1 MNESETRKILNR
13 IYVVYPHSFK
23 DWTDDQRKA
32 YCIVWNECFLNMP
45 YSIVLKAVTNF
56 ISNDDS
62 DFAPKPGQIK
72 QVLIEMISP
81 DTELESI
88 KAWESL
94 RRYIRRRTGESDIDR
109 LEYNKLDWITK
120 RIYSMEDLRSMSMMD
135 SDKIEYRRSE
145 FQRLYKTLKDRKDS
159 EDIESGDLV
168 SLAGGKERFLSLGF
182 STQEF
187 AQIGGGNN
195 GGK

>member
-1 MNESETRKILNR
+1 MNEAETRKILNR

-23 DWTDDQRKA
+23 DWTEDQRKA
-32 YCIVWNECFLNMP
+32 YCIVWNECFMNMP
-45 YSIVLKAVTNF
+45 YSIGLKAVTNF

-159 EDIESGDLV
+159 EDIENGDLV
-168 SLAGGKERFLSLGF
+168 NLAGGKERFLSLGF

-195 GGK
+195 GSE

>member
-1 MNESETRKILNR
+1 M
-13 IYVVYPHSFK
+13 
-23 DWTDDQRKA
+23 
-32 YCIVWNECFLNMP
+32 
-45 YSIVLKAVTNF
+45 
-56 ISNDDS
+56 
-62 DFAPKPGQIK
+62 KPGQIN
-72 QVLIEMISP
+72 QVLIELISP
-81 DTELESI
+81 DTDLESI

-109 LEYNKLDWITK
+109 IEYNKLDWITK

-145 FQRLYKTLKDRKDS
+145 FQRLYKTLKERKDS
-159 EDIESGDLV
+159 EDIENGDLV

-187 AQIGGGNN
+187 AQIGGVNN